1 MMEIKFI
8 ICNDYDEMSHRAAEI
23 FAAQIKENPESVL
36 GLATGSTPVGMY
48 SELAS
53 MGLDFS
59 RIKSVNLDEYYPISP
74 KNENSY
80 RYFMNE
86 NLFGKVNIDINNT
99 YVPNGEAADAEKECR
114 EYDALIDR
122 LGGIDL
128 QVLGIGPNGHIGFN
142 EPDTEL
148 FAGTHVTSLTLSTVE
163 ANSRFFSSVD
173 EVPKKAITMGMSSI
187 LSAKKIV
194 LLISGKNKHA
204 ALKALLDD
212 KITPAVPAT
221 FLKLHRDVTVICDK
235 AAYEG

>member
-1 MMEIKFI
+1 MENLKFI
-8 ICNDYDEMSHRAAEI
+8 ICKDYDEMSHKAAEI
-23 FAAQIKENPESVL
+23 FASQIKANPHSVL
-36 GLATGSTPVGMY
+36 GLATGSTPIGMY
-48 SELAS
+48 AELSS
-53 MGLDFS
+53 MELDFS
-59 RIKSVNLDEYYPISP
+59 GIKTVNLDEYYPISP

-86 NLFGKVNIDINNT
+86 NLFSKVNIDINNT
-99 YVPNGEAADAEKECR
+99 YVPNGEAVDADKECR

-122 LGGIDL
+122 LGGIDI

-148 FAGTHVTSLTLSTVE
+148 FAGTHVTSLTASTID
-163 ANSRFFSSVD
+163 ANSRFFDSID
-173 EVPKKAITMGMSSI
+173 EVPKKALTMGMSSI
-187 LSAKKIV
+187 LGAKKIV
-194 LLISGKNKHA
+194 LLISGKGKHD

-235 AAYEG
+235 ASYEG